1 MRQGFQFFPA
11 HDVEELENGYG
22 LMAGR
27 RHYTKVVMPLQ
38 PPIIYGRL
46 PQVVEGEM
54 VNPSFPPTS
63 SNICPIDFI
72 GSPFRVNTFTSN
84 HPRGIVLQIVSS

>member
-11 HDVEELENGYG
+11 HGVKALENGHG

-27 RHYTKVVMPLQ
+27 RHYTKVVIPLQ

-54 VNPSFPPTS
+54 VNPGFPPS
-63 SNICPIDFI
+63 PLKYFPNRLYWVPI
-72 GSPFRVNTFTSN
+72 RVNRFTSN
-84 HPRGIVLQIVSS
+84 HPLGIVF

>member
-11 HDVEELENGYG
+11 HAVKALENGPD

-38 PPIIYGRL
+38 PPIISGRL
-46 PQVVEGEM
+46 PPVVEGEM
-54 VNPSFPPTS
+54 VLPGFPP
-63 SNICPIDFI
+63 
-72 GSPFRVNTFTSN
+72 SPRQFFPHR
-84 HPRGIVLQIVSS
+84 L